1 MELPSQMEN
10 HYQLHVIDII
20 YPLEH
25 PPPLYIISPESW
37 LDGVGFRGNQLVLF
51 SIEAQTGFKTG
62 PNGTFQVYHHNCMLL
77 LRV

>member
-1 MELPSQMEN
+1 MLCITKVVQKDFWNWFGIFERRTRSQIPILELPSQMEN

-37 LDGVGFRGNQLVLF
+37 LDGVG
-51 SIEAQTGFKTG
+51 SEEIS
-62 PNGTFQVYHHNCMLL
+62 
-77 LRV
+77 